1 MKLSRLALAVAL
13 LPATGFAAEPE
24 TYDDALKLPALVV
37 TSGRQVEPQRQATAA
52 TTVFTRKDIERL
64 QARSVPELLG
74 RVPGSSLVQSG
85 GRGSQTGLF
94 LRGTSPAQTLV
105 LVDGQRIGSAS
116 SGTPSLEFLAID
128 QIERVEVTRGPRSSL
143 YGSDAI
149 GGVVQIFT
157 RRGEPG
163 LQPRLRIAAGSHNT
177 FERSLG
183 LSGGDEATAFNL
195 GASQDDTRGIDRTR
209 DNLGGDA
216 DRDAFRNRALS
227 FSLSHQ
233 FNDSLEAGLNVLD
246 QRGQA
251 EYDDANAFAS
261 GQPSDD
267 FLLSSASGYLQARF
281 NDVWTSK
288 LSLGHSEDKR
298 DTSDPTNPFGNFTF
312 NTYRDSATWQNTL
325 QLTEQHQLLAGL
337 DWYEDK
343 LHSTTAFNE
352 TERWNQA
359 AFIQHRYQGEGFGTE
374 LGLRHDKNE
383 QFGSENSWN
392 AALRVPVGEVDEMM
406 LSYGEGFRA
415 PTFNDLYFPDFCSSF
430 GCFASANPNL
440 KPERSKTYEL
450 QWRHQL
456 ANDGSFDV
464 SLYRT
469 DIRDMITLD
478 ENFIPQNVATARI
491 NGLEASWNQTLFGWH
506 TRLSAGLIDPRD
518 RDSGHTL
525 QRRAKRTFSL
535 DLDREFGDFSAG
547 LGWQLVSQ
555 RFDDAANTIE
565 VPGYGIVGVRAGWQ
579 MTPELR
585 WEAKVD
591 NLLDRDYFSTTYSRM
606 DGRYGYREEGRTG
619 LLSLT
624 WTPTL

>member
-1 MKLSRLALAVAL
+1 MKLSRLALAIAVLPGFAL
-13 LPATGFAAEPE
+13 AAEPYTAE
-24 TYDDALKLPALVV
+24 PLVI
-37 TSGRQVEPQRQATAA
+37 TSGRQTEPLRQVTAA
-52 TTVFTRKDIERL
+52 TTLFTRKDIERL
-64 QARSVPELLG
+64 QVRSVAELLE

-157 RRGEPG
+157 RQGEPG
-163 LQPRLRIAAGSHNT
+163 LNPRLRIAAGSHNT

-183 LSGGDEATAFNL
+183 LSGGDDVTTFNL
-195 GASQDDTRGIDRTR
+195 GASLDDTRGIDRTR

-216 DRDAFRNRALS
+216 DRDAFRKRAVS
-227 FSLSHQ
+227 FSLGHQ

-261 GQPSDD
+261 GRPSDD
-267 FLLSSASGYLQARF
+267 FLLSSTSGYLQARF
-281 NDVWTSK
+281 NDIWTSR

-359 AFIQHRYQGEGFGTE
+359 AFIQHRYQGEWFGTE

-392 AALRVPVGEVDEMM
+392 AALRVPVGTLDEV
-406 LSYGEGFRA
+406 LVSYGEGFRA

-430 GCFASANPNL
+430 GCFANANPDL

-450 QWRHQL
+450 QWRHRL

-491 NGLEASWNQTLFGWH
+491 NGFEASWNQTLFGWH
-506 TRLSAGLIDPRD
+506 SRLSVGLIDPRD

-535 DLDREFGDFSAG
+535 DLDRELGSFSAG

-565 VPGYGIVGVRAGWQ
+565 VPGYGVLDVRAGWQ
-579 MTPELR
+579 MTSELR

-591 NLLDRDYFSTTYSRM
+591 NLLDRDFFSTTYGRAE
-606 DGRYGYREEGRTG
+606 GRYGYREEGRSA
-619 LLSLT
+619 LLSLS
-624 WTPTL
+624 WTPQL